1 PYPQK
6 LIHTFILS
14 QRTHQPC
21 LFLRHSP
28 LALLFTSTRSQNTCL
43 HGVIHLHFGW
53 CHNCLKQVG
62 LVDKGVQQQTPS
74 RPASIF
80 NAIPLPS
87 HPTQPLALTSLL
99 LPMAE
104 PANCTG
110 TQAYFCDHCKVK
122 RTKTSTP
129 SLCARAARS
138 AHPPPQSM
146 TKSNLSVVALYS
158 TSYTSSKKLAPCVA
172 CYKLM
177 FSNLIRICLSNN
189 SYGTCSHR
197 HVPAC
202 GAASLST
209 QMNFLG
215 RPPQLTS
222 IQRDGWVVA
231 QHLKFNHNDVCGQQ
245 SASLHR
251 YQHLPLDHQSQQNHH
266 CWSGEYE

>member
-1 PYPQK
+1 
-6 LIHTFILS
+6 
-14 QRTHQPC
+14 PC

-28 LALLFTSTRSQNTCL
+28 PSPLVHFHSFSKYLLAWSDPCLLTSCILAGATTVSSKWVWLTKVSNNK
-43 HGVIHLHFGW
+43 H
-53 CHNCLKQVG
+53 
-62 LVDKGVQQQTPS
+62 LVDLQAYS
-74 RPASIF
+74 MLSLCL
-80 NAIPLPS
+80 AI
-87 HPTQPLALTSLL
+87 PTQPLALTSLL

-197 HVPAC
+197 
-202 GAASLST
+202 LY
-209 QMNFLG
+209 
-215 RPPQLTS
+215 
-222 IQRDGWVVA
+222 
-231 QHLKFNHNDVCGQQ
+231 
-245 SASLHR
+245 SAKT
-251 YQHLPLDHQSQQNHH
+251 
-266 CWSGEYE
+266 